1 MFERRPL
8 VYLDTSVWLKSVT
21 GEQGHEQSDE
31 VILAAAQGLIDVVAS
46 WLVRAEIQSA
56 ADDAVSQETRDA
68 LGALLDPN
76 GMQWVGLDRFV
87 AEAAVE
93 LSNSL
98 PKRLAGADAVHLATA
113 VRAGC
118 RYFMAYDRK
127 YPYGEDV
134 QGVTVMQ
141 PAVVW
146 DAQLPYPG
154 S

>member
-1 MFERRPL
+1 VPERRSL
-8 VYLDTSVWLKSVT
+8 VYLDTSVWLKSVM

-31 VILAAAQGLIDVVAS
+31 VIVAAAEGLIDVVAS

-56 ADDAVSQETRDA
+56 AAGAVSQEIRDA
-68 LGALLDPN
+68 LGALLDR
-76 GMQWVGLDRFV
+76 GGVRWVALDRFV
-87 AEAAVE
+87 ATDAVQ
-93 LSNSL
+93 LSKSL

-113 VRAGC
+113 VREGC

-134 QGVTVMQ
+134 KGVTVMQ

-146 DAQLPYPG
+146 DPQLPYGG

>member
-1 MFERRPL
+1 
-8 VYLDTSVWLKSVT
+8 VYLDTSVWLKSVI

-31 VILAAAQGLIDVVAS
+31 VIHAAAGGLIDVVAS
-46 WLVRAEIQSA
+46 WLVRAEVQSA

-68 LGALLDPN
+68 LGKLLEGD
-76 GMQWVGLDRFV
+76 GVRWVGLDRFV
-87 AEAAVE
+87 ATDAVQ
-93 LSNSL
+93 LSNRLS
-98 PKRLAGADAVHLATA
+98 KRLAGADAVHLATA

-118 RYFMAYDRK
+118 QYFMAYDRK

-134 QGVTVMQ
+134 QGVTVMH

-146 DAQLPYPG
+146 DPQLPYGG